1 MNCSDCKNNGTQICS
16 VCCSY
21 QGVPDRWEAK
31 PKTNADRIR
40 AMSDEELAKSIARI
54 AMCVDCKIKNPT
66 CTLPISN
73 CEKSWLEW
81 LKSEA

>member
-1 MNCSDCKNNGTQICS
+1 MSII
-16 VCCSY
+16 
-21 QGVPDRWEAK
+21 EASTLPRGRNMYRK
-31 PKTNADRIR
+31 PKTNADRFR
-40 AMSDEELAKSIARI
+40 AKSDEELAKSIARI

-81 LKSEA
+81 LKQEADT